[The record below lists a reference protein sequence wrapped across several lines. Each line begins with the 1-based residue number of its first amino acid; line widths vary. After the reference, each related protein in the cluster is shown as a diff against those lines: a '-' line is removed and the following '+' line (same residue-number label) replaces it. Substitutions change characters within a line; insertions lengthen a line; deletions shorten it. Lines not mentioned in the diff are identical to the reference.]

1 MERGAKYH
9 DFIELSEWWFNFSL
23 SWATSNAANQVKPSE
38 KKRVAA
44 VDPIRSNLITHQCQT
59 YIRWLRC
66 FICNRYRK
74 TDPSPLHYHNA
85 LAWFFLFVTAEPP
98 TVVLYK
104 GWTEDLVKNDPQTV
118 VLFKD
123 LGSMPKHPA
132 VIQSNH
138 PYAHPQHIYTSNV
151 DVQCWVGWCRKRQ
164 AHDVG

>member
-85 LAWFFLFVTAEPP
+85 LAWIFQVRPDFLVTAKAP

-104 GWTEDLVKNDPQTV
+104 GWSWRSGQKWSTNCCIVQGSWKYAQTPSSYPV
-118 VLFKD
+118 
-123 LGSMPKHPA
+123 
-132 VIQSNH
+132 
-138 PYAHPQHIYTSNV
+138 
-151 DVQCWVGWCRKRQ
+151 
-164 AHDVG
+164 